1 MERRQRIY
9 ADFHAEKEIKLRNPL
24 EVEFKEKEIITKIRK
39 RKTQYIGKIGRHDS
53 LQKKIL
59 EEKVDGKR
67 GRGKRRKSL

>member
-1 MERRQRIY
+1 MSI
-9 ADFHAEKEIKLRNPL
+9 FMPKKKSNLEILWKLNL
-24 EVEFKEKEIITKIRK
+24 KVTEITTKIRK